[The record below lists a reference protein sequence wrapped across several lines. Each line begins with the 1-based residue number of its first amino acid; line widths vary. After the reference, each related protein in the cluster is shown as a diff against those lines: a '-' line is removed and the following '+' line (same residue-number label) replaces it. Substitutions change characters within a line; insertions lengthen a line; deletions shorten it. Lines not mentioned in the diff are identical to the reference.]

1 MEWIGNY
8 LKKQQE
14 AAPLAVFRIFFGVM
28 MLWSLIRFWAKG
40 WIERVYLEPKFHF
53 TYYGFEWVKPLG
65 NWTYLL
71 FVLCI
76 LASICILFGYK
87 YRLAIIVF
95 FLSFTYVELMEK
107 STYLNHYYFV
117 SVLSFLLMFL
127 PANAYYSIDAYINPK
142 RAFQKVPRWTIDSI
156 KLLLGVVY
164 VYAGLAKLNSDWLV
178 RAMPLKIWLPPKYD
192 IPFIGG
198 LMGENWA
205 HYAFS
210 WSGAF
215 YDLTIPFFLLYKRTR
230 PFAFAAVVVFHIL
243 TRVLFNIGMFP
254 YIMIMATLIFF
265 DAGFHHEVLAWIS
278 KLFNIAKSRFDNGLS
293 LTGNYTRLNAIQLVL
308 VLFFVVQL
316 LFPWRYTLY
325 PGELFWTEEGYRFS
339 WRVMLIEKAGY
350 AQFRIVNGKT
360 GKQFYVEN
368 SDFLTPL
375 QEKQMSFQPDFILEY
390 AHFLQ
395 DHFAGQGHK
404 NIEVYVDCGV
414 TLNGRR
420 SAQFIDPTIDLTKIK
435 ESFKH
440 KTWVTP
446 LKDEIKG
453 I

>member
-142 RAFQKVPRWTIDSI
+142 RAFQKVPRWTMDSI

-164 VYAGLAKLNSDWLV
+164 VYA
-178 RAMPLKIWLPPKYD
+178 
-192 IPFIGG
+192 
-198 LMGENWA
+198 
-205 HYAFS
+205 
-210 WSGAF
+210 
-215 YDLTIPFFLLYKRTR
+215 
-230 PFAFAAVVVFHIL
+230 
-243 TRVLFNIGMFP
+243 
-254 YIMIMATLIFF
+254 
-265 DAGFHHEVLAWIS
+265 
-278 KLFNIAKSRFDNGLS
+278 
-293 LTGNYTRLNAIQLVL
+293 
-308 VLFFVVQL
+308 
-316 LFPWRYTLY
+316 
-325 PGELFWTEEGYRFS
+325 
-339 WRVMLIEKAGY
+339 
-350 AQFRIVNGKT
+350 
-360 GKQFYVEN
+360 
-368 SDFLTPL
+368 
-375 QEKQMSFQPDFILEY
+375 
-390 AHFLQ
+390 
-395 DHFAGQGHK
+395 
-404 NIEVYVDCGV
+404 
-414 TLNGRR
+414 
-420 SAQFIDPTIDLTKIK
+420 
-435 ESFKH
+435 
-440 KTWVTP
+440 
-446 LKDEIKG
+446 
-453 I
+453 